1 MERTSPCLWKTS
13 ITAWVI
19 WTIERTSV
27 KSTNYACLKGNHLFT
42 MTVEKLKA
50 FLTALLVRGYAKLP
64 RQEMYW
70 ENWEDCHN
78 LVPSAMMEKTKFLE
92 CKHYLQVADNNA
104 LNNSDKFVR
113 VRPLLNAINEQCI
126 LNYKPTQHV
135 SVGESTVTYFGKH
148 EAKQYIHGKTIKFG
162 FELWIMATPSV
173 YCIQFLPY
181 SGKDS
186 IIQKC

>member
-13 ITAWVI
+13 ITVWVI
-19 WTIERTSV
+19 WTIERISV
-27 KSTNYACLKGNHLFT
+27 ESTNFACLKRNHMFT
-42 MTVEKLKA
+42 MTIENIKA
-50 FLTALLVRGYAKLP
+50 FLTALLVSGYAKLP

-78 LVPSAMMEKTKFLE
+78 LVASAMMERTEFLE
-92 CKHYLQVADNNA
+92 CKRYLTDNNA
-104 LNNSDKFVR
+104 LNSSDKFAR

-126 LNYKPTQHV
+126 LNYKPTQQV
-135 SVGESTVTYFGKH
+135 SVGESTITYFGKH
-148 EAKQYIHGKTIKFG
+148 EANQYMHGKTIKFG
-162 FELWIMATPSV
+162 FELWIMATPSL

-181 SGKDS
+181 PGKDS

>member
-1 MERTSPCLWKTS
+1 MERTSPYLWKTS

-78 LVPSAMMEKTKFLE
+78 LVASAMMEKTKFLE
-92 CKHYLQVADNNA
+92 CKRYLQVADNNA

-113 VRPLLNAINEQCI
+113 VRPLLNAFNEQCI
-126 LNYKPTQHV
+126 LNYRPTQHV